1 MYPVRSATFIVPSIF
16 ALAVSGWSQSGQSTE
31 SGSATQTFR
40 ASPGQAF
47 YLDLDSAPGVYSQ
60 WRHDDI
66 GSLNGLQAVL
76 HVPRIRKDRN
86 WQPTFI
92 VYLQNKDH
100 QTLANDLGLQ
110 LVAASGQL
118 PMKIRLVGHV
128 DGKPI
133 QEIPLQATLNL
144 NDELNV
150 EVTWAKPQVVA
161 FRVGGTEV
169 HAVRIAWVVSSVVIT
184 GSTGEFKTDP
194 LLFGTV
200 TP

>member
-1 MYPVRSATFIVPSIF
+1 MYPVRPATFIVPSIF
-16 ALAVSGWSQSGQSTE
+16 ALAVSGWSQSAQSTE
-31 SGSATQTFR
+31 PRTATQTFK

-92 VYLQNKDH
+92 IYLQNKDH

-110 LVAASGQL
+110 LVAAGGQL

-144 NDELNV
+144 NDELNI
-150 EVTWAKPQVVA
+150 EVTWVTPQVVI

-169 HAVRIAWVVSSVVIT
+169 HAVRIAWVVNSVVIA
-184 GSTGEFKTDP
+184 GSTGQFKTDP